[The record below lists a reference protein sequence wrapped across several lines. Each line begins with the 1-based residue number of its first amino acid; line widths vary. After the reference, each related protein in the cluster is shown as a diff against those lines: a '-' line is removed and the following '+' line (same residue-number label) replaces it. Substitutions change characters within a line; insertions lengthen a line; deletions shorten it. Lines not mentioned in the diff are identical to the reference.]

1 VRTRGACVLA
11 CTLHC
16 AQISHA
22 ARVAGNT
29 WIGGVEVSPPLERSV
44 IPSQQ
49 AGLEA
54 IMARLQESLTLRGPL
69 PPAVGPLARQ
79 CVANGHQLF
88 FIA

>member
-1 VRTRGACVLA
+1 M
-11 CTLHC
+11 
-16 AQISHA
+16 
-22 ARVAGNT
+22 
-29 WIGGVEVSPPLERSV
+29 EVSPPLERSI

-49 AGLEA
+49 AGLDA
-54 IMARLQESLTLRGPL
+54 IMARLQESLTLRGGPL